1 MPQFPLFP
9 EQASTLA
16 GDVDLLFLG
25 WVLVSLISSLL
36 VGGLVLYFALRYR
49 RRKADQVGTDEHA
62 PAFLEIAWSVIP
74 LVICL
79 GFFFWGAKVFFAIAR
94 PPANAVEYFVTGKQ
108 WMWKV
113 QHPSGVREINHLH
126 VPVGVPIKLT
136 MTSEDVIHSFFMPAF
151 RVKQDVLPGYYSTV
165 WFEATKTGRYH
176 LFCAEYCGV
185 EHSKMGGWITV
196 MTPDE
201 YEAWLG
207 GGPASKPPAEL
218 GKELF
223 STLACNTCHMAG
235 DTQRGPKL
243 DGLYGSQVQ
252 LANGRVVEADDNYL
266 RESIVNPGAK
276 QVAGFD
282 LLMPMFQGQLSA
294 EQLNALIAYIKSLPK
309 TVDGPA
315 TALIPAAG
323 EPAAAPN

>member
-9 EQASTLA
+9 QQASTVA
-16 GDVDLLFLG
+16 PEVDALYLT
-25 WVLVSLISSLL
+25 WWAISLVFSLL
-36 VGGLVLYFALRYR
+36 IAALIVFFIVRYR
-49 RRKADQVGTDEHA
+49 RRSADEVGAEENA
-62 PAFLEIAWSVIP
+62 PWYLEVAWSAIP
-74 LVICL
+74 LVIAL
-79 GFFFWGAKVFFAIAR
+79 AMFVWGTKVFFTIAR

-126 VPVGVPIKLT
+126 VPTGVPIKLT

-151 RVKQDVLPGYYSTV
+151 RVKQDVLPGRYTTV
-165 WFEATKTGRYH
+165 WFEATKPGTYH

-196 MTPDE
+196 MEPNE

-207 GGPASKPPAEL
+207 GGPATKPPVEV

-223 STLACNTCHMAG
+223 SALACNTCHLAG
-235 DTQRGPKL
+235 DTQRGPHL
-243 DGLYGSQVQ
+243 EGLFGSEVA
-252 LANGRVVEADDNYL
+252 LKTGRTVTADETYL
-266 RESIVNPGAK
+266 RESILNPGAK
-276 QVAGFD
+276 MVAGFEP
-282 LLMPMFQGQLSA
+282 LMPTFQGQVSE

-309 TVDGPA
+309 TVPAGAAPQQAPA
-315 TALIPAAG
+315 TR
-323 EPAAAPN
+323 